1 MRPGRLGK
9 VSRPGQ
15 ITAMKTATQE
25 PGWITALTAMVV
37 VQMATAFMTRVTPA
51 MTAEMQCSDAV
62 IGYLAS
68 VTTVGSI
75 AFLVMGAP
83 LLRRLGSVRALQ
95 AGLCLSI
102 LGLPFLLPSFW
113 PIAAIGA
120 FLIGLGYGPSSP
132 AGNDVLH
139 RLAPP
144 RHRGMIFSIKQAGVP
159 AGGIIAGLALPPIA
173 EAYGWRM
180 SLVFSAVLVAVTIM
194 AVQPMRN
201 ALDAGRATG
210 QSLAIRAFLSPAN
223 ILEPLRALRTSSS
236 LTRLAAAGACL
247 AIGQGVWF
255 AYVITFAV
263 SDLHYDLRSAGFA
276 FAAMQATGVF
286 GRVLLGGLADRVRSA
301 SRLLGYV
308 GIASGLTSLAM
319 VFATPQ
325 WPFWA
330 FCLLSSIAGVT
341 VSSWNGVQMSEVARR
356 AAHGLVREA
365 SSGATIVI
373 FLGYVFGP
381 LAFATLV
388 SVTGRF
394 DLGFLVAA
402 IAGLLG
408 FWLLA
413 SKRVATSAL

>member
-1 MRPGRLGK
+1 
-9 VSRPGQ
+9 
-15 ITAMKTATQE
+15 MKTSTHE
-25 PGWITALTAMVV
+25 PGWITALTAMLL
-37 VQMATAFMTRVTPA
+37 VQMATAFMTRVAPTIAPA
-51 MTAEMQCSDAV
+51 MAAELQWSDAI

-68 VTTVGSI
+68 ITTIGSI
-75 AFLVMGAP
+75 AFLVLGAP

-113 PIAAIGA
+113 PIAAIGS

-139 RLAPP
+139 RLAPAK
-144 RHRGMIFSIKQAGVP
+144 HRGMIFSIKQAGVP

-180 SLVFSAVLVAVTIM
+180 SLVFAAVLVAATIM

-201 ALDAGRATG
+201 ALDAGRATA

-247 AIGQGVWF
+247 AIGQGIWF
-255 AYVITFAV
+255 AYIITFAV
-263 SDLHYDLRSAGFA
+263 SDLGYDLRAAGFA

-301 SRLLGYV
+301 SRLLGFV
-308 GIASGLTSLAM
+308 GIASGLTSLVM
-319 VFATPQ
+319 VLAAPQ

-330 FCLLSSIAGVT
+330 FCALSSVAGVT
-341 VSSWNGVQMSEVARR
+341 VSSWNGVQMSEIARR

-394 DLGFLVAA
+394 DLGFLVAST
-402 IAGLLG
+402 AGFMG

-413 SKRVATSAL
+413 AGRTVPSTL

>member
-1 MRPGRLGK
+1 
-9 VSRPGQ
+9 
-15 ITAMKTATQE
+15 MKKETQE
-25 PGWITALTAMVV
+25 PGWITALIAMVV
-37 VQMATAFMTRVTPA
+37 VQMATAFMTRVTPTIAPA
-51 MTAEMQCSDAV
+51 MAREMQWSDAI

-68 VTTVGSI
+68 ATTVGSI
-75 AFLVMGAP
+75 IFLVMGAP

-95 AGLCLSI
+95 TGLCLSV
-102 LGLPFLLPSFW
+102 LGLVFLLPSFW
-113 PIAAIGA
+113 PVAAIGSL
-120 FLIGLGYGPSSP
+120 LIGLGYGPSAP
-132 AGNDVLH
+132 AGNDVLY
-139 RLAPP
+139 RLAPA
-144 RHRGMIFSIKQAGVP
+144 RHRSMIFSIKQAGVP

-180 SLVFSAVLVAVTIM
+180 SLVFAAALVALTII

-201 ALDAGRATG
+201 ALDAGRARE
-210 QSLAIRAFLSPAN
+210 QSLALKVFFSPTN
-223 ILEPLRALRTSSS
+223 FLEPLRALRTSSS

-247 AIGQGVWF
+247 AVGQGIWF
-255 AYVITFAV
+255 AYLITFAV
-263 SDLHYDLRSAGFA
+263 SELSYDLRSAGLA
-276 FAAMQATGVF
+276 FAVMQATGVF

-308 GIASGLTSLAM
+308 GIASGLTSLVV
-319 VFATPQ
+319 VFATPH

-330 FCLLSSIAGVT
+330 FVTLSAVGGVT

-402 IAGLLG
+402 IAGVVG
-408 FWLLA
+408 FWLMA
-413 SKRVATSAL
+413 SGRASIGSGG

>member
-1 MRPGRLGK
+1 VL
-9 VSRPGQ
+9 
-15 ITAMKTATQE
+15 ITVMKDETQE
-25 PGWITALTAMVV
+25 PSWITALIAMVL
-37 VQMATAFMTRVTPA
+37 VQMATAFMTRVTPTIAPA
-51 MTAEMQCSDAV
+51 MARDMQWSDAI

-95 AGLCLSI
+95 AGLCLSV
-102 LGLPFLLPSFW
+102 LGLVFLLPSFW
-113 PIAAIGA
+113 PAAAFGS

-139 RLAPP
+139 RLAPA
-144 RHRGMIFSIKQAGVP
+144 RHRSMIFSIKQAGVP

-180 SLVFSAVLVAVTIM
+180 SLLFAAVLVVLTI
-194 AVQPMRN
+194 ATVQPMRR
-201 ALDAGRATG
+201 ALDAGRARK
-210 QSLAIRAFLSPAN
+210 QSLAFATFLSPAN
-223 ILEPLRALRTSSS
+223 LLEPLRALRTSSS
-236 LTRLAAAGACL
+236 LTRLAVTGACL
-247 AIGQGVWF
+247 AVGQGIWF
-255 AYVITFAV
+255 AYLITFAV
-263 SDLHYDLRSAGFA
+263 SELSYDLRSAGLA
-276 FAAMQATGVF
+276 FAVMQATGVF
-286 GRVLLGGLADRVRSA
+286 GRVLLGGLADRVHSA

-308 GIASGLTSLAM
+308 GIASGLTSLVM

-325 WPFWA
+325 WPLWA
-330 FCLLSSIAGVT
+330 FMALSAVGGVT

-388 SVTGRF
+388 AATGRF

-402 IAGLLG
+402 LAGLVG
-408 FWLLA
+408 FWLLRSGIRSSSIA
-413 SKRVATSAL
+413 QP